1 MDEETWHLDKRVPI
15 SIIAAI
21 VIQTITFVYI
31 GTTWK
36 VEIEQRV
43 STLEKAEADKKGFE
57 SRLIILEQQLK
68 YISDSLGRIEKKLEA
83 SRVQ

>member
-1 MDEETWHLDKRVPI
+1 MSDETWHLDKRVPI

-21 VIQTITFVYI
+21 VAQTLTFVYV

-43 STLEKAEADKKGFE
+43 STLEKSDNDRKGFE
-57 SRLIILEQQLK
+57 SRLIVLEQQLK
-68 YISDSLGRIEKKLEA
+68 FISDSLGRIEKKLEA
-83 SRVQ
+83 KP